1 MILYFEVHS
10 FTQKIFHGNPA
21 GVCPLDQWIDDD
33 SMQRIAAENNLSE
46 TAFFV
51 PKENRY
57 ELRWF
62 TPTVEVDL
70 CGHATLAS
78 AYVLFQHLGYEG
90 EAVVFETKSG
100 GLTVWKDN
108 DFLIMDF
115 PSRPAERTA
124 VPEHL
129 ISGLGKKFKHVFKA
143 RDYLVVLDSE
153 KEVRDLRPDFSEL
166 EKVDCEGVIATA
178 PGDDADFVSR
188 FFAPRMGIPE
198 DPVTGAA
205 HSTLTPY
212 WAERLGK
219 NRLFARQVSKRGG
232 ELWCRQTDDRVQ
244 IAGHAALY
252 FKGMLNWEAE

>member
-1 MILYFEVHS
+1 MIPFFEVHS

-21 GVCPLDQWIDDD
+21 GVCPLNHWIDND

-46 TAFFV
+46 TAFIV

-70 CGHATLAS
+70 CGHATLATS
-78 AYVLFQHLGYEG
+78 YVLFEHLGYEG
-90 EAVVFETKSG
+90 DAITFETKSG
-100 GLTVWKDN
+100 EITVWKHE
-108 DFLIMDF
+108 DFMIMDF
-115 PSRPAERTA
+115 PSRPAEQA
-124 VPEHL
+124 DISEHL
-129 ISGLGKKFKHVFKA
+129 VAGLGCDVKRVFKA
-143 RDYLVVLDSE
+143 RDYMVVLENE
-153 KEVRDLRPDFSEL
+153 KEVRDLRPVFSEL
-166 EKVDCEGVIATA
+166 AKLDCEGVIVTA
-178 PGDDADFVSR
+178 PGDEVDFVSR

-219 NRLFARQVSKRGG
+219 NRLTARQVSERGG
-232 ELWCRQTDDRVQ
+232 DLWCKLADDRVE
-244 IAGHAALY
+244 IAGHAVLY
-252 FKGMLNWEAE
+252 VKGLLNIE

>member
-1 MILYFEVHS
+1 
-10 FTQKIFHGNPA
+10 
-21 GVCPLDQWIDDD
+21 
-33 SMQRIAAENNLSE
+33 
-46 TAFFV
+46 
-51 PKENRY
+51 
-57 ELRWF
+57 
-62 TPTVEVDL
+62 
-70 CGHATLAS
+70 
-78 AYVLFQHLGYEG
+78 
-90 EAVVFETKSG
+90 
-100 GLTVWKDN
+100 
-108 DFLIMDF
+108 MDF